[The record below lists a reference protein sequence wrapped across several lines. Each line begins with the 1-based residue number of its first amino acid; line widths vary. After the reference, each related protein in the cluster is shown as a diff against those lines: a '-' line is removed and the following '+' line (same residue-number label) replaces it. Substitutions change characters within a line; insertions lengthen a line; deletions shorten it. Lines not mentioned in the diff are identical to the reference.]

1 MKSGVVSIIGR
12 TNVGKSTLLNSL
24 LEMKLSITSDKA
36 ETTRN
41 IIQGIYNDDNTQI
54 VFVDTPGIHKPI
66 NKLGS
71 VLNNASFNAM
81 NGVDVILFLVDA
93 NTGIGKG
100 DLFILDKL
108 KEVEIPVILVLNK
121 VDGMSNDKLITTISE
136 VKDVYNFK
144 EIVPISALKGKN
156 VDELIKVIREYLPN
170 DYKLYNDDVITN
182 ISDKFYIAEIVR
194 EKILNLTDRE
204 VPHTVT
210 CFVQSL
216 EIEEDIVR
224 IQVDIIVER
233 DNLKKIIIGKNG
245 SMLKKIGSLAR
256 TDLEEYFNKKVYLE
270 TYVKAIDNWRDKE
283 KYLKELGFIEDL

>member
-12 TNVGKSTLLNSL
+12 TNVGKSTLLNSI

-41 IIQGIYNDDNTQI
+41 IIQGIYNDDDTQI

-71 VLNNASFNAM
+71 VLNNASFSAI
-81 NGVDVILFLVDA
+81 NGVDLVLFIVDA
-93 NTGIGKG
+93 KTGIGKG
-100 DLFILDKL
+100 DTFILDKL
-108 KEVEIPVILVLNK
+108 KDADVPVILVLNK
-121 VDGMSNDKLITTISE
+121 VDGLANDKLITTIDE
-136 VKDVYNFK
+136 VKDIYPFK

-156 VDELIKVIREYLPN
+156 VDELIKVVREYLPN
-170 DYKLYNDDVITN
+170 DFKLYSDDVVTN
-182 ISDKFYIAEIVR
+182 ISDKFYVGEIVR
-194 EKILNLTDRE
+194 EKILNLTNRE

-210 CFVQSL
+210 CFVQTL
-216 EIEEDIVR
+216 ENEEDIVR

-256 TDLEEYFNKKVYLE
+256 EDLEEYFSKKVYLE
-270 TYVKAIDNWRDKE
+270 TYVKTIDNWRDKE
-283 KYLKELGFIEDL
+283 KYLKELGFTEDL

>member
-12 TNVGKSTLLNSL
+12 TNVGKSTLLNSI

-41 IIQGIYNDDNTQI
+41 IIQGIYNDNDTQI

-71 VLNNASFNAM
+71 VLNNASFSAI
-81 NGVDVILFLVDA
+81 NGVDLVLFIVDA
-93 NTGIGKG
+93 KTGIGKG
-100 DLFILDKL
+100 DTFILDKL
-108 KEVEIPVILVLNK
+108 KDADVPVILVLNK
-121 VDGMSNDKLITTISE
+121 VDGLANDKLITTIDE
-136 VKDVYNFK
+136 VKDIYPFK

-156 VDELIKVIREYLPN
+156 VDELIKVVREYLPN
-170 DYKLYNDDVITN
+170 DFKLYSDDVVTN
-182 ISDKFYIAEIVR
+182 ISDKFYVGEIVR
-194 EKILNLTDRE
+194 EKILNLTNRE

-210 CFVQSL
+210 CFVQTL
-216 EIEEDIVR
+216 ENEEDIVR

-256 TDLEEYFNKKVYLE
+256 DDLEEYFSKKVYLE
-270 TYVKAIDNWRDKE
+270 TYVKTIDNWRDKE
-283 KYLKELGFIEDL
+283 KYLKELGFTEDL

>member
-12 TNVGKSTLLNSL
+12 TNVGKSTLLNSI

-41 IIQGIYNDDNTQI
+41 IIQGIYNDENTQI

-66 NKLGS
+66 NKLGN
-71 VLNNASFNAM
+71 VLNNASFSAI
-81 NGVDVILFLVDA
+81 NGVDLVLFIVDA
-93 NTGIGKG
+93 KTGIGKG
-100 DLFILDKL
+100 DTFILDKL
-108 KEVEIPVILVLNK
+108 KDADVPVILVLNK
-121 VDGMSNDKLITTISE
+121 VDGLANDKLITTIDE
-136 VKDVYNFK
+136 VKDMYPFK

-156 VDELIKVIREYLPN
+156 VDELIKVVREYLPN
-170 DYKLYNDDVITN
+170 DFKLYSDDVVTN
-182 ISDKFYIAEIVR
+182 ISDKFYVGEIVR
-194 EKILNLTDRE
+194 EKILNLTNRE

-210 CFVQSL
+210 CFVQTL
-216 EIEEDIVR
+216 ENEEDIVR

-256 TDLEEYFNKKVYLE
+256 EDLEEYFSKKVYLE
-270 TYVKAIDNWRDKE
+270 TYVKTIDNWRDKE
-283 KYLKELGFIEDL
+283 KYLKELGFTEDL

>member
-12 TNVGKSTLLNSL
+12 TNVGKSTLLNSI

-71 VLNNASFNAM
+71 VLNNASFSAM
-81 NGVDVILFLVDA
+81 DGVDLVLFIVDA
-93 NTGIGKG
+93 KTGIGKG
-100 DLFILDKL
+100 DTFILDKL
-108 KEVEIPVILVLNK
+108 KTVDVPVILVLNK
-121 VDGMSNDKLITTISE
+121 VDGLSNDKLITIIDE
-136 VKDVYNFK
+136 VKDIYPFK

-156 VDELIKVIREYLPN
+156 IDELIKVVRSYLPN
-170 DYKLYNDDVITN
+170 DFKLYNDDVVTN
-182 ISDKFYIAEIVR
+182 ISDKFYVGEIVR
-194 EKILNLTDRE
+194 EKILNLTNRE

-210 CFVQSL
+210 CYVQTL
-216 EIEEDIVR
+216 ENEEDIVR

-245 SMLKKIGSLAR
+245 SMLKNIGSLAR

-270 TYVKAIDNWRDKE
+270 TYVKTIDNWRDKE
-283 KYLKELGFIEDL
+283 KYLKELGFTEDL